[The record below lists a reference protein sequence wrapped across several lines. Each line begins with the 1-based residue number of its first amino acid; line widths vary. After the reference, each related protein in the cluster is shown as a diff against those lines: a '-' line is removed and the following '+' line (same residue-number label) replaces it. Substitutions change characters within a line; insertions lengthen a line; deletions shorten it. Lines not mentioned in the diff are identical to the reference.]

1 MLFGDD
7 PKTSKTEKMIKGI
20 ISVSVHCA
28 QMLPSHTER
37 NDRLNSG
44 LVITSNQ
51 TAKLSLLTETAQR
64 VAEVVCLTEK

>member
-28 QMLPSHTER
+28 QMLPSQTET

-44 LVITSNQ
+44 LVITSGQ
-51 TAKLSLLTETAQR
+51 TAIVVNKQHK
-64 VAEVVCLTEK
+64 VVCLTGK